1 MCINL
6 APDPDRRF
14 MIVYALDKLKCWRR
28 AIFVH
33 VVAKTLCVLH
43 FIVVYGMFTNNILLI
58 IKML

>member
-1 MCINL
+1 
-6 APDPDRRF
+6 